1 MSDNNVTIFKDTW
14 TKEGVDVN
22 IFTVLSAIKGGKWA
36 TKITHLQ
43 SLPKEQYKE
52 EKKSLPA
59 VTFSGTFSCRRADG
73 LLVYSNFVVV
83 DIDNLEASVLT
94 DLRVNLLTDK
104 YVLSYFASP
113 SGNGLKVLVQVDNA
127 PEHHHL
133 AAMQLENYFS
143 DQYNIKVDASGKD
156 VCRLC
161 YVSSDPDLHLKQN
174 EVFAVNTTPAPV
186 KPVKHY
192 TVPFDPNK
200 GPATEDPDYIYDV
213 CKKWVDAKFI
223 FAMGS
228 RNIYIHAMASALN
241 RCGVSRGDAISLL
254 ENNLPPIENTQW
266 HQSVKSA
273 YINQASDHASVIVY
287 DVDKKEDQKNSPAF
301 VPSTVPEIHF
311 CNIVLG
317 MRQCNMPYNVIRK
330 LMRLSYPVIYS
341 AELLL
346 AAEDMYQ
353 KQALQ
358 EVSAMAGSLESFSE
372 EIMAAFVNTK
382 NVLTYNS
389 AIDECLGGLI
399 NGNLYGLVGCEK
411 TFKSILAMHM
421 VIENAKRGVESIYF
435 NMEMSTAQFFALA
448 ALMITGI
455 DIVAEQK
462 FGTMSQVIF
471 MDAMD
476 KVHAALNNKVIIMGQ
491 IGIRDHEIAGLV
503 NKRRATGGDPKL
515 IIIDGLSHLHQPTK
529 DEISSAIENSKL
541 MKQLAKDIN
550 LPIVALMH
558 TTNACEKHMRSP
570 IDYVRSGIKIRANLD
585 AYISNSLII
594 DQEKSTIEK
603 DAVDIIY
610 RKRMLWVRCFDARNS
625 GNMVDKVFKMD
636 DNLAFVDT
644 KEDPKNYEFHVKSKR

>member
-1 MSDNNVTIFKDTW
+1 MSDNNVTIFQDTW

-22 IFTVLSAIKGGKWA
+22 IFAVLSAIKGGKWSS
-36 TKITHLQ
+36 KITHLRTL
-43 SLPKEQYKE
+43 SDADYKE

-59 VTFSGTFSCRRADG
+59 VTFSGTFSCRKADG
-73 LLVYSNFVVV
+73 LAAYSNFIIV
-83 DIDNLEASVLT
+83 DIDNIGADTLDALRH
-94 DLRVNLLTDK
+94 DLDVDK
-104 YVLSYFASP
+104 YVLSHFISP
-113 SGNGLKVLVQVDNA
+113 GGNGLKVLFQIDNG

-133 AAMQLENYFS
+133 AAMQLEDYFKRA
-143 DQYNIKVDASGKD
+143 YNIKVDASGKD

-161 YVSSDPDLHLKQN
+161 YMSYDPDLHMKQN
-174 EVFAVNTTPAPV
+174 EVFPINTNPLPV
-186 KPVKHY
+186 KVLKQY
-192 TVPFDPNK
+192 TIPFDVSK
-200 GPATEDPDYIYDV
+200 GPATEDPDYIYSV

-223 FAMGS
+223 FATGS

-241 RCGVSRGDAISLL
+241 RCGVMRNEAMSLI
-254 ENNLPPIENTQW
+254 ENNLPPIENNHW

-273 YINQASDHASVIVY
+273 YVNQSSDHASVIVY
-287 DVDKKEDQKNSPAF
+287 DMDKKEDQDKSPAF
-301 VPSTVPEIHF
+301 VPSTDPEIAF
-311 CNIVLG
+311 CNTAMGL
-317 MRQCNMPYNVIRK
+317 RQCGVPYGTIRK
-330 LMRLSYPVIYS
+330 LMRASYPDMDIS
-341 AELLL
+341 KLLL
-346 AAEDMYQ
+346 ASEDLFQ
-353 KQALQ
+353 KQNLK
-358 EVSAMAGSLESFSE
+358 EVSSMAGSLESFHE

-389 AIDECLGGLI
+389 AIDECLGGLV

-411 TFKSILAMHM
+411 TFKSITAMHM
-421 VIENAKRGVESIYF
+421 VIENAKRGIESIYF

-455 DIVAEQK
+455 DIVSEQK

-471 MDAMD
+471 SDAME

-491 IGIRDHEIAGLV
+491 IGISDAEIASLV
-503 NKRRATGGDPKL
+503 QKRRMTGGDPKL
-515 IIIDGLSHLHQPTK
+515 IVIDGLSHLHQPTK

-594 DQEKSTIEK
+594 DQEKSTIDK
-603 DAVDIIY
+603 NVTDIIH
-610 RKRMLWVRCFDARNS
+610 RKRMLWVRCFDARSS
-625 GNMVDKVFKMD
+625 GNMVDKVFKLD
-636 DNLAFVDT
+636 DNLAFIDT
-644 KEDPKNYEFHVKSKR
+644 KEDPKNYEFHVKTK